1 MTTETL
7 GERIRAARQA
17 AGLSQEKLAERLGL
31 TRQAVTKWETGHS
44 APSTEN
50 LLHLAE
56 VLGVPVTALLGE
68 EAREPQLPGQPVRIL
83 SFREFAQLLWNN
95 LRAALIILAGW
106 VLVYLAGRL
115 VCAYPYET
123 SLLGFLFDDWS
134 RYYLFGWLTRSGLFS
149 TAMLI
154 SVSAALF
161 LGTWRFAAVTFILS
175 AIAIPIGELLG
186 PNPANAPYGHGHDGW
201 LIWICLYFVA
211 FVSGIVLERMAKKGV
226 RLRSKKGAVWAAATL
241 LACIAV
247 IVLILL
253 TRPVMAGS

>member
-1 MTTETL
+1 MTTQTL

-31 TRQAVTKWETGHS
+31 TRQAVTKWETGQS

-68 EAREPQLPGQPVRIL
+68 EASSPPLAGQPLRIL
-83 SFREFAQLLWNN
+83 SFREFIQVLWDN

-106 VLVYLAGRL
+106 VLVYLSGRL
-115 VCAYPYET
+115 ICANPHET

-134 RYYLFGWLTRSGLFS
+134 KYYLFGWLTRGGLFRFV
-149 TAMLI
+149 MVI

-161 LGTWRFAAVTFILS
+161 LGAWRFAAVTFVIS
-175 AIAIPIGELLG
+175 ALAIPIGEVLG
-186 PNPANAPYGHGHDGW
+186 ENPANAPYGHGHDGW
-201 LIWICLYFVA
+201 LIWCALYL
-211 FVSGIVLERMAKKGV
+211 VSAAAGIVLEKLARKGM
-226 RLRSKKGAVWAAATL
+226 RLRTRAGAIWAGATLAACAAAV
-241 LACIAV
+241 A
-247 IVLILL
+247 LILCVRVPM
-253 TRPVMAGS
+253 TGS